1 MARIKSTISG
11 TSSPIDYD
19 EDGLDMDTADRAR
32 YGAEREVMREDR
44 DAEMDARNQPR
55 AETAD
60 YEWRRPT
67 SLEAPPAR
75 PGMVQRWVRAEM
87 RTEADNLNWTGKL
100 REGWRP
106 RSPSTIPE
114 CEAFYGVGQLGSQ
127 DVVRVGGLIL
137 MEMPEQRL
145 ASKRNAVREQ
155 IRRQEES
162 VAMETAKISSEGVK
176 QGFAPI
182 VREER
187 ADVSTGRRPRT
198 LAD

>member
-1 MARIKSTISG
+1 MSRIKSNIPG
-11 TSSPIDYD
+11 TSAPIQY
-19 EDGLDMDTADRAR
+19 EDNGLDMDTADRAR
-32 YGAEREVMREDR
+32 YGSEREVMREDR
-44 DAEMDARNQPR
+44 ETELDARNQPR
-55 AETAD
+55 SETAD

-87 RTEADNLNWTGKL
+87 RTEADNLNWTGKM

-106 RSPSTIPE
+106 RSPSTIPD
-114 CEAFYGVGQLGSQ
+114 CEAFFGVGQLGSQ

-145 ASKRNAVREQ
+145 ASKKSAIREQ

-162 VAMETAKISSEGVK
+162 VAMETQKVSSEGVRA
-176 QGFAPI
+176 GFSPI
-182 VREER
+182 VREEK